1 MNAMRSRQE
10 NGSSASIIII
20 AVLFLAL
27 MATLGVVFYQ
37 NFVQKKPTSTVSEP
51 LNSAQTTPTLKTVRV
66 AFNNIIYA
74 VDYPEKGW
82 EAVPTP
88 GSGSSIIIAKNTAGT
103 VKASIDF
110 SQITEATPCDPND
123 GLQIGLYSV
132 SGATAKQLTGS
143 PLYLV
148 AAIYDHTGGGYD
160 YKIGL
165 VPDSGNT
172 HTSVGATHCDV
183 STVNIASSPIWKGQ
197 TLTQP
202 AIETSITFPKLAQF
216 PAASAKDMQTIK
228 DLMNTDDY
236 KAAVKILESA
246 RKE

>member
-1 MNAMRSRQE
+1 MSVGRSKRE
-10 NGSSASIIII
+10 HGGSASIVII
-20 AVLFLAL
+20 AILFLAL

-37 NFVQKKPTSTVSEP
+37 NFIQKKPTTTTNESS
-51 LNSAQTTPTLKTVRV
+51 NSAQTTPALKTARV
-66 AFNNIIYA
+66 AFNNVIYA

-82 EAVPTP
+82 EVVPTP

-103 VKASIDF
+103 VKVSIDF

-123 GLQIGLYSV
+123 GLQIGAYAV
-132 SGATAKQLTGS
+132 SDATAKQLTGA

-148 AAIYDHTGGGYD
+148 AAIYDHAGGGYD

-165 VPDSGNT
+165 APDSGNT
-172 HTSVGATHCDV
+172 HSSVGATHCDV
-183 STVNIASSPIWKGQ
+183 STVNIAASPVWKGQ
-197 TLTQP
+197 TLAQP
-202 AIETSITFPKLAQF
+202 AIETSIVFPKLAQF